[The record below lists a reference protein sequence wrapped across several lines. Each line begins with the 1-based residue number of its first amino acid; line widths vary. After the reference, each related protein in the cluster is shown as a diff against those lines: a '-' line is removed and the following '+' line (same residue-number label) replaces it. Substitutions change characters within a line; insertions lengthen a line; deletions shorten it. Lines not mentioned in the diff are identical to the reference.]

1 VRLLSLNFQQ
11 FSATLGQGLV
21 SAIAPALS
29 WLNALIKRLIQ
40 AAAAFRTFMWTLFG
54 KPLAAVRGL
63 VSDTADYVDDAA
75 SSLGD
80 VGSGAADGLGSAGKA
95 AKELKKQLSVLPFD
109 ELNQLAKDTD
119 SAGSGGGGGGG
130 GGGGV
135 GGLGDMG
142 DMGLLPDFE
151 DTFTNSPVIN
161 AVNQWA
167 AQMRKAFL
175 DHDWPKLG
183 RVIAEGINEGFQFIY
198 DALSWEK
205 IKPIIVDG
213 FITPFQTVINTMA
226 DWIKWDL
233 IGRTFGRGLNVIVY
247 TLRAWITGFHWR
259 DYGKYFAEALNGMI
273 DEWDA
278 AEFGRLIADKFKAAW
293 DFFGGWVTTFKFTD
307 LGSKLKEMV
316 LNGIDELD
324 PKDMG
329 ESLGTFI
336 NGLADTITE
345 FLGDG
350 KVQEDLSDAF
360 AEFING
366 FIEKLDAEKVR
377 GALKTAVDTIFG
389 VARDTFKK
397 VDMTPL
403 IGDLL
408 TILSALPWGLIGTA
422 IAGHAIGAIT
432 KALAGGVISKLL
444 VDAIAGAITGGGAGG
459 VAIASGAKATG
470 VAVKSTG
477 AAATGGAAAG
487 ATLAGIGAVVAP
499 LAGLAAVMRHQVNK
513 TGGTK
518 QFQGK
523 NLAPSY
529 QQPKQQ
535 APVSGQNAAGYNT
548 KIQTVPQASATPKT
562 TPTASTGGGEI
573 SGITAKI
580 KTVLFGEKD
589 PSFSVLEV
597 AKSNLLATPTVKK
610 TMTGEQTAQFK
621 DGYKK
626 FTDTKLYN
634 VVKAFTGQDKGGFL
648 DKYGKYV
655 YTKAHNVTKWFNGG
669 NGNGF
674 LDKFSKYTYTRS
686 HNVTKWFN
694 GESGGGFLDKFS
706 KYIYT
711 KSHDVTKW
719 FTGKDGGNFISYFNK
734 FAYSLYDKTVKVTF
748 DIITT
753 AKNVVASIVGKGREI
768 LASIWTE
775 NARGGLFTGPT
786 GFQVFGEAGAEAAIP
801 LERKSTMK
809 RIGNAIVNAGGMG
822 TSNSEDIA
830 NAVAEKIA
838 PIIMSAMS
846 GQENRPINV
855 NATLYTENNEVLAR
869 AVNQGNRSLDKRY
882 NPVTQYSY

>member
-1 VRLLSLNFQQ
+1 
-11 FSATLGQGLV
+11 
-21 SAIAPALS
+21 
-29 WLNALIKRLIQ
+29 
-40 AAAAFRTFMWTLFG
+40 MWTLFG

-80 VGSGAADGLGSAGKA
+80 VGGGAADGLGSAGKA

-213 FITPFQTVINTMA
+213 FITPFQAVINTMA

-293 DFFGGWVTTFKFTD
+293 DFFGGWVREFHFD
-307 LGSKLKEMV
+307 ELGYNLRDMI
-316 LNGIDELD
+316 NGAIDELD
-324 PKDMG
+324 PADMG
-329 ESLGTFI
+329 SSLATFL
-336 NGLADTITE
+336 NGLSQTAVSMLEDGTVKENITSGLVEFLNGFAEDFNEEKASHALKLISDTIIGGIADAIGTADTGELAT
-345 FLGDG
+345 
-350 KVQEDLSDAF
+350 Q
-360 AEFING
+360 
-366 FIEKLDAEKVR
+366 
-377 GALKTAVDTIFG
+377 FG
-389 VARDTFKK
+389 V
-397 VDMTPL
+397 V
-403 IGDLL
+403 
-408 TILSALPWGLIGTA
+408 LSSLPWGTIAGLCAAKAGANLA
-422 IAGHAIGAIT
+422 IAIFGGVVFTHIAKNLIASAIT
-432 KALAGGVISKLL
+432 EATGGVALGG
-444 VDAIAGAITGGGAGG
+444 VGAGGAG
-459 VAIASGAKATG
+459 VGAG
-470 VAVKSTG
+470 
-477 AAATGGAAAG
+477 AAG
-487 ATLAGIGAVVAP
+487 AGAGASGG
-499 LAGLAAVMRHQVNK
+499 LFAGLSTLTVGTIAVGGSIMLGALSLGVLLNK
-513 TGGTK
+513 WTKSHGGVE
-518 QFQGK
+518 QFQGQ

-562 TPTASTGGGEI
+562 TPTGSTGGGEI

-589 PSFSVLEV
+589 PSFTNLEL
-597 AKSNLLATPTVKK
+597 AKSSLLETPIVKK
-610 TMTGEQTAQFK
+610 IMNGEQTAQFK

-626 FTDTKLYN
+626 FTNTKLYN